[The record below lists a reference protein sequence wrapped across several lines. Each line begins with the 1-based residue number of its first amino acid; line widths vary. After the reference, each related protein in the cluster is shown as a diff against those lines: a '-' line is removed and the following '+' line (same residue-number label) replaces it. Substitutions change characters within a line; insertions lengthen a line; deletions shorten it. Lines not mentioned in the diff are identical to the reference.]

1 MEVDIHQA
9 WLGLRQG
16 RLARGAETAEEAREL
31 LAACHGHRCHV
42 DDRVHLEVHRVK
54 DR

>member
-16 RLARGAETAEEAREL
+16 RLARGRKRRKRPANCSPRATGTDVTWTIASTSKCIA
-31 LAACHGHRCHV
+31 
-42 DDRVHLEVHRVK
+42 
-54 DR
+54 